1 MGDLFKIGDRVSVI
15 VYAIGNKFPWV
26 VNSIDGCMV
35 EISQIGQPNEWVHFS
50 EIIHYIDD

>member
-1 MGDLFKIGDRVSVI
+1 MSDLFKIGDRVRVI

-35 EISQIGQPNEWVHFS
+35 EILQIGQPNEWVHFS